1 MPRMLLFDTCLRLLS
16 AGQLVLI
23 ALVVARG
30 AAPWRIRAVTVALL
44 VSIAAYLANVA
55 PALDLWQAPAWAPV
69 QLASQMVPLLLWLF
83 AHLLLERPIDRRI
96 AIGSAL
102 VTIACWADFL
112 LSIHWTHH
120 SPVMAN
126 LAYHLLAALLTLHAI
141 WIAWRERGDDLIEK
155 RRKLRTGFVL
165 LVGVQALGVI
175 IAESWYGF
183 AQTEGRLM
191 LGQSAATLVTVM
203 LLGAVLLSSDGELL
217 FDADA
222 APPPR
227 SPLSP
232 AEHVL
237 KLKLDAAMAGHVY
250 REPALS
256 IGALAEKLDV
266 PEHRLR
272 ALINQRLGYRNF
284 SAFLNAHRIAD
295 ARDWLSDP
303 EKVDLPVLTIAMDL
317 GYGSLAPFNR
327 AFRDATGQ
335 TPTDYRRAAILDSGL
350 IPENP

>member
-1 MPRMLLFDTCLRLLS
+1 MSQMLLLDSCFRLL
-16 AGQLVLI
+16 ATGQLLLI
-23 ALVVARG
+23 ALLVGRS
-30 AAPWRIRAVTVALL
+30 AAPLRIRGTAVLLL

-55 PALDLWQAPAWAPV
+55 PALDLWREPLWAPV
-69 QLASQMVPLLLWLF
+69 QLASQSVPLLLWVF
-83 AHLLLERPIDRRI
+83 AHLILERPIDRRVIIVSFAVI
-96 AIGSAL
+96 A
-102 VTIACWADFL
+102 ACWVDFL
-112 LSIHWTHH
+112 MAVYWTFH
-120 SPVMAN
+120 PPTLAN
-126 LAYHLLAALLTLHAI
+126 IAYHLVAALLTLHAI

-155 RRKLRTGFVL
+155 RRKLRIGFVI

-175 IAESWYGF
+175 VAESWYGF
-183 AQTEGRLM
+183 GQTEGRLM
-191 LGQSAATLVTVM
+191 LVQSGATLISVM
-203 LLGAVLLSSDGELL
+203 LMGAVLLSSNGELL

-222 APPPR
+222 APQPR

-250 REPALS
+250 REPGLS
-256 IGALAEKLDV
+256 IGALADRLDV

-295 ARDWLSDP
+295 ARDWLGDP
-303 EKVDLPVLTIAMDL
+303 GKVDLPVLTIAMDL

-335 TPTDYRRAAILDSGL
+335 TPTDYRRAAILV
-350 IPENP
+350 PENP